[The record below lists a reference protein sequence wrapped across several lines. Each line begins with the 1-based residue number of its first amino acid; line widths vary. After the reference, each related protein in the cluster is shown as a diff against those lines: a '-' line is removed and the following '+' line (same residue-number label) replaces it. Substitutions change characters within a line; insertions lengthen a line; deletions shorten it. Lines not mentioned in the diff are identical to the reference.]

1 MKTVTVGGN
10 LKLACVMVGLP
21 ARGKTFIAQKVSRYL
36 RWLGINIKIFNVG
49 TYRRRDWG
57 ASQPH
62 SFFDPN
68 NEEGKKQR
76 EQSAWEALEDMFQW
90 FDEGSGE
97 VALYDATNST
107 SERRQFIL
115 EHCNKKDVQVMFI
128 ESICD
133 NEKLILQNIMAVK
146 TSSPDYSSVEEKQ
159 TAVQDF
165 RNRIEH
171 YAKAYETIT
180 DNELTYIKLINVG
193 SKYIVNKIRG
203 YLESRVVYYLMNLH
217 IIPRNIFI
225 SRHGESVY
233 NTQGK
238 IGGDSELSPQGQ
250 LYAEALPKLI
260 STHLKTQKLRVW
272 TSTLRRTIAT
282 GAKLPYPK
290 LQWKSLDELD
300 AGVCDGLTYEEIAE
314 RFPEDYANRDND
326 KFNYRY
332 RGGESYHDLVLRLEP
347 VIMELERQEDIV
359 IIGHQAI
366 LRCIYAYFM
375 DLPQDRLPYIN
386 IPLHTLIRLTPMPY
400 GTTEERFFAEIN
412 AVDTF
417 RPKPPQ
423 THPSPPTNQ

>member
-1 MKTVTVGGN
+1 MKTVTDGGN

-49 TYRRRDWG
+49 SYRRRDWG

-68 NEEGKKQR
+68 LEEGMKQR
-76 EQSAWEALEDMFQW
+76 EQSAREALEDMFQW

-97 VALYDATNST
+97 VAIYDATNST
-107 SERRQFIL
+107 SERRRFIL
-115 EHCNKKDVQVMFI
+115 DHCAAKDVQVLFI

-133 NEKLILQNIMAVK
+133 NEELILQNIMAVK

-165 RNRIEH
+165 KTRIEH
-171 YAKAYETIT
+171 YAKAYETIA
-180 DNELTYIKLINVG
+180 DLDLTFIKLINVG
-193 SKYIVNKIRG
+193 SKYIVNRIRG

-233 NTQGK
+233 NTLGK
-238 IGGDSELSPQGQ
+238 IGGDSELSPRGQ
-250 LYAEALPKLI
+250 LYANALPNLI

-272 TSTLRRTIAT
+272 TSTMRRTIAT
-282 GAKLPYPK
+282 AAKLPYPK

-300 AGVCDGLTYEEIAE
+300 AGVCDGLTYEEIGE
-314 RFPEDYANRDND
+314 RYPEDFANRDDD

-332 RGGESYHDLVLRLEP
+332 RGGESYRDVVLRLEP

-375 DLPQDRLPYIN
+375 DLPQDHLPYIN

-400 GTTEERFFAEIN
+400 GTAEERFVADID

-417 RPKPPQ
+417 RPKPPV
-423 THPSPPTNQ
+423 TPYPLAH